1 MVLLLFDS
9 KFLPQI
15 AKETCTYFFPFF
27 FLMLTELANLLK
39 DSVKMDGVSLEEI
52 NLMIAM
58 SKGLDDNGA
67 GNDLKV
73 FFFDQPLYPAT
84 AP

>member
-73 FFFDQPLYPAT
+73 SFFDQPLYPAT

>member
-1 MVLLLFDS
+1 MTKDIETWYLLFPV
-9 KFLPQI
+9 FLDDH
-15 AKETCTYFFPFF
+15 
-27 FLMLTELANLLK
+27 TELANLLK

-73 FFFDQPLYPAT
+73 RLFFTTSFIRQLS
-84 AP
+84 